1 MGGWC
6 IAPCVAWGTMCVEG
20 PLPPC
25 VTTGPAW
32 LVLMGGGNWLMIV
45 CMTVLGPLAK
55 LWVTG
60 CDVDM
65 GPLAKVRPKN
75 GSGFALDK
83 GLDGVVWR
91 SGLD

>member
-1 MGGWC
+1 MS
-6 IAPCVAWGTMCVEG
+6 VEG

-25 VTTGPAW
+25 VTIGLAW
-32 LVLMGGGNWLMIV
+32 LVTMGGGSWLMIV

-65 GPLAKVRPKN
+65 GPIAKVRPKN
-75 GSGFALDK
+75 GSGFALAM

-91 SGLD
+91 SSSD

>member
-1 MGGWC
+1 
-6 IAPCVAWGTMCVEG
+6 MCVEG

-32 LVLMGGGNWLMIV
+32 LVTIGGGNWLMTI

-65 GPLAKVRPKN
+65 GPLAKVRPEN
-75 GSGFALDK
+75 GSGFVLAM
-83 GLDGVVWR
+83 GLDGAVWR
-91 SGLD
+91 SSSD

>member
-1 MGGWC
+1 MAGGA
-6 IAPCVAWGTMCVEG
+6 ICVEG

-25 VTTGPAW
+25 VVSGPGW
-32 LVLMGGGNWLMIV
+32 LVTIGGGSWLMTV
-45 CMTVLGPLAK
+45 CMTMLGPLAK

-75 GSGFALDK
+75 GSGFALAM

-91 SGLD
+91 SVSD